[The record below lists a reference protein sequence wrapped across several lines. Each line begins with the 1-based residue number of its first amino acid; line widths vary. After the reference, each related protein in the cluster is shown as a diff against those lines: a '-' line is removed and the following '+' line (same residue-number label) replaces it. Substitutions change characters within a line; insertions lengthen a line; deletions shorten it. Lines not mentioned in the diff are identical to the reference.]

1 MPSMSNSPITTI
13 LFDLDGTLL
22 PMDQKKFMEAY
33 LVVFAQKCRE
43 LELPVERSVQA
54 LNTGFLAMLSND
66 GSMSNEKRFWQVFSE
81 ALGMDVDHRIA
92 DFTKFYSEE
101 FTQLKVVSKATPISR
116 NIVSEV
122 RSKGYRTV
130 LATTPVFPRPGT
142 LERISW
148 AGMEP
153 DWFELITTYE
163 DFSYAK
169 PNLGYY
175 GEILNHMQVSPQEC
189 LMVGNDVSE
198 DLVAQQL
205 GMQVFLV
212 TDHLINR
219 SQGDT
224 SAFMQ
229 GSLADFY
236 EYCKTLEP
244 R

>member
-1 MPSMSNSPITTI
+1 MPHMSTKPITTI

-22 PMDQKKFMEAY
+22 PMDQERFMEAY
-33 LVVFAQKCRE
+33 LTVFAQKCRD
-43 LELPVERSVQA
+43 LDLPVERAVQA
-54 LNTGFLAMLSND
+54 LNTGFVAMLSND
-66 GSMSNEKRFWQVFSE
+66 GSMSNEKRFWQVFSK

-92 DFTKFYSEE
+92 DFTKFYSNE
-101 FTQLKVVSKATPISR
+101 FTKLKVVANATPISR
-116 NIVSEV
+116 DIVSEV
-122 RSKGYRTV
+122 RSRGYRTV

-142 LERISW
+142 MERISW
-148 AGMEP
+148 AGMDP

-175 GEILNHMQVSPQEC
+175 QEILSHMKVTPHEC

-198 DLVAQQL
+198 DLVAREL
-205 GMQVFLV
+205 GMEVFLV

-219 SQGDT
+219 NQDDISG
-224 SAFMQ
+224 FRQ
-229 GSLADFY
+229 GSLKEFLD
-236 EYCKTLEP
+236 YCRTLDP